1 MKREAWPCLVVR
13 VDADRVDDL
22 CWELWER
29 GADSVEVR
37 DRDTLSSGA
46 GETSELRAGFPE
58 AGIRDRVAEA
68 ISRLEPPALIEAIEV
83 VDDGWSV
90 GWREFFS
97 PVELETLR
105 VVTPWMER
113 LDDRRETIVIDPG
126 AAFGTGGHATT
137 RLVLEMMESRALS
150 VSGLPSRVLDV
161 GTGSGIL
168 AVAAAKLGAG
178 IVEGIDDDPEAVRA
192 AEENLRANGVEDIV
206 SLRCADPREISGACP
221 LVLANLE
228 LSVFRDCA
236 ARIARLVEP
245 GGEALLSG
253 LLVDQLDPC
262 LELWPGFEER
272 QRRDREGW
280 GAIAVRRP
288 A

>member
-1 MKREAWPCLVVR
+1 MKRDAWPCLVVHTD
-13 VDADRVDDL
+13 VDRADDL

-37 DRDTLSSGA
+37 DRDTLSAGA
-46 GETSELRAGFPE
+46 GETSELRAGFEE
-58 AGIRDRVAEA
+58 ARIRDRVAEE
-68 ISRLEPPALIEAIEV
+68 ISRLEPAARVEAIEV

-97 PVELETLR
+97 PVELEILR
-105 VVTPWMER
+105 VVTPWMEPS
-113 LDDRRETIVIDPG
+113 DDRREVIVIDPG

-137 RLVLEMMESRALS
+137 RLVLEMIEARALS
-150 VSGLPSRVLDV
+150 ADLPLRVLDV
-161 GTGSGIL
+161 GTGSGVL

-178 IVEGIDDDPEAVRA
+178 LVEGIDNDPEAVRA
-192 AEENLRANGVEDIV
+192 AEENLRVNRVEEIV
-206 SLRCADPREISGACP
+206 SVRCADPREVSGGWP

-228 LSVFRDCA
+228 LPVFRDCA
-236 ARIARLVEP
+236 ERIARLVAP

-253 LLVDQLDPC
+253 LLVDQVNPC

-272 QRRDREGW
+272 ERRDREGW
-280 GAIAVRRP
+280 GAVAVRRP
-288 A
+288 I